1 MIEKGNVGGTCI
13 NTGCTPTKTMVHRA
27 QIAHYARNASRWG
40 VRAENVAA
48 DLPTIVAQK
57 NNVVASFR
65 GGIQKKI
72 GLHPNIHLYQG
83 QARFTNAHQVRVGDT
98 LLESEKIFINTGGRP
113 NIPDIPGLDPASVLT
128 NESMMELTELPEHL
142 IILGGGYIGLE
153 FGQMFRRFGS
163 RVTIIHNQAQI
174 VPREDPE
181 IAAELQKI
189 LEGEGIEFHLNAQ
202 TTRVEQ
208 TKGSVKVTRRRRAWT
223 MTISGT
229 HLLAAVGRR
238 PNTDDLGL
246 DKAGVET
253 DKSGFIRVNSRL
265 ETNVPGIWALG
276 DVKGGP
282 AFTHIS
288 FNDFQIVDAN
298 LTQGKNLT
306 IENRIVPY
314 CVFTDPQLG
323 GVGMTEKEARAAGHK
338 LKIGKIPM
346 SYVARAIERDETAG
360 LMKVI
365 VDAANDRILGAT
377 ILACEGGELVH
388 VLYTLML
395 GNLPYT
401 VLKGAVFIHP
411 TLTEGFF
418 ALAGQRET
426 GGLIAMRK
434 EQANAPLRIRRLRR
448 SELPIDTIAL
458 ARYLIG
464 KTLVHDLPRVRL
476 AGRIVETEAYPV
488 GDAAGHAFGGLT
500 PSRRSLFLPH
510 GHAYVYFTYG
520 SCFMMNVSSE
530 EAGTGA
536 GVLVRAVEPLE
547 GIRFMQRRRGTTRLL
562 DLARGPG
569 RLAQAMDINKRYDGV
584 NLCAARQ
591 IVARSRGSSHRP
603 NWRLHSNRHHAR
615 RSPAVPILRTRQPLR
630 QRSESVCESE
640 SA

>member
-1 MIEKGNVGGTCI
+1 MKYDAIVIGSGQAGNPLSYRLADLGWQVALIEKGNVGGTCI
-13 NTGCTPTKTMVHRA
+13 NTGCSPTKTMVHRA

-57 NNVVASFR
+57 DNVVASFR
-65 GGIQKKI
+65 SGVQKKI

-83 QARFTNAHQVRVGDT
+83 QARFTNAHQVQVGET
-98 LLESEKIFINTGGRP
+98 LLESDKIFINTGGRP
-113 NIPDIPGLDPASVLT
+113 YIPSLSGLDRAGVLT
-128 NESMMELTELPEHL
+128 NESIMELRELPEHL
-142 IILGGGYIGLE
+142 IVLGGGYIGLE

-163 RVTIIHNQAQI
+163 RVTIVHNQGQI

-189 LEGEGIEFHLNAQ
+189 LEGEGITFLLNARDTQ
-202 TTRVEQ
+202 VEQ
-208 TKGSVKVTRRRRAWT
+208 ARGSVKISVATSRGQV
-223 MTISGT
+223 TISGS
-229 HLLAAVGRR
+229 HLLAAAGRR

-288 FNDFQIVDAN
+288 FNDFQIIDAN

-338 LKIGKIPM
+338 LKIGTLPM
-346 SYVARAIERDETAG
+346 SHVARAIERDETAG

-365 VDAANDRILGAT
+365 VDAANDRILGAA
-377 ILACEGGELVH
+377 ILGCEGGELVH

-401 VLKGAVFIHP
+401 LLKGAVYIHP

-418 ALAGQRET
+418 
-426 GGLIAMRK
+426 
-434 EQANAPLRIRRLRR
+434 N
-448 SELPIDTIAL
+448 
-458 ARYLIG
+458 
-464 KTLVHDLPRVRL
+464 
-476 AGRIVETEAYPV
+476 
-488 GDAAGHAFGGLT
+488 
-500 PSRRSLFLPH
+500 
-510 GHAYVYFTYG
+510 
-520 SCFMMNVSSE
+520 
-530 EAGTGA
+530 
-536 GVLVRAVEPLE
+536 
-547 GIRFMQRRRGTTRLL
+547 LL
-562 DLARGPG
+562 
-569 RLAQAMDINKRYDGV
+569 NSVK
-584 NLCAARQ
+584 
-591 IVARSRGSSHRP
+591 
-603 NWRLHSNRHHAR
+603 
-615 RSPAVPILRTRQPLR
+615 PAD
-630 QRSESVCESE
+630 
-640 SA
+640 